1 MKSPFKFLDPY
12 DQSDKDSFFGRD
24 EEIEAL
30 YQMVG
35 QNRLVLVYGQSG
47 TGKTSLIQCGLANKF
62 DSTEWHP
69 FLIRR
74 KSGNDIN
81 VALKQA
87 LSIPLGGKTPPTIPQ
102 TLEEIYIEYLRSIYL
117 LFDQFEELFILGK
130 EQEQEEF
137 IHTLQEIG
145 KTKLPVRILLIIR
158 EEYLAH
164 LYPFEKVM
172 PTLFDRRL
180 RVEPMTQAKAEEVI
194 LRTCGKAGITL
205 EDPEKMPGAII
216 ENISLKKSGIQLP
229 YLQVYLDR
237 LWRRT
242 REKEGKTPAL
252 FSTGTLK
259 EVGKIDQVLSE
270 FLKEQSD
277 HLQRE
282 IYKEHPSVGS
292 GFVQQLL
299 DRFASYQ
306 GTKVPMRKE
315 EIDLPNI
322 PPEVISLALEFLENA
337 RILRLEEGVYELA
350 HDSLAALIDQSR
362 SGEQRQL
369 NELRKEVE
377 SGYRLF
383 QKTGDYLTKRY
394 INSIEPYLAK
404 LELEPSLA
412 RFVQDSKDELDR
424 NEKKALRR
432 LQRGVGVV
440 SLIAILAIGMGGYAF
455 IKQEEAKEKQ
465 LEAKENLDKFLASQ
479 AQRLTKE
486 VEDIKVRAATLHSR
500 GYHRESFLLVKEA
513 ESLLDGNQENPLLK
527 TQIQA
532 VDSLLQVYEK

>member
-102 TLEEIYIEYLRSIYL
+102 TLEEIYIEYLRPIYL

-194 LRTCGKAGITL
+194 LRTCGQTSIAL

-216 ENISLKKSGIQLP
+216 ENISLKKAGIQLP

-237 LWRRT
+237 LWRQT
-242 REKEGKTPAL
+242 IEKEGKNPAL
-252 FSTGTLK
+252 FSWDSLR
-259 EVGKIDQVLSE
+259 EVGKIDQVLSD
-270 FLKEQSD
+270 FLKEQTV
-277 HLQRE
+277 HLQQGLSR
-282 IYKEHPSVGS
+282 EHPGLNPA
-292 GFVQQLL
+292 FAQQLL

-306 GTKVPMRKE
+306 GTKVPLRKE
-315 EIDLPNI
+315 EIELPGI
-322 PPEVISLALEFLENA
+322 LPFVLSKALEGLENA

-362 SGEQRQL
+362 SDEQRQL
-369 NELRKEVE
+369 NEVKIRLE
-377 SGYRLF
+377 SGYREF
-383 QKTGDYLTKRY
+383 QKTGEYLSRRQL
-394 INSIEPYLAK
+394 SSMEEYLPR
-404 LELEPSLA
+404 LELEGRIKQFIQASQYDA
-412 RFVQDSKDELDR
+412 TKK
-424 NEKKALRR
+424 EKKE
-432 LQRGVGVV
+432 V
-440 SLIAILAIGMGGYAF
+440 
-455 IKQEEAKEKQ
+455 
-465 LEAKENLDKFLASQ
+465 
-479 AQRLTKE
+479 QRLRITIAVVTAIAVGAVILGAWAFNQKQQASDNLRKFQSTQADKVTGE
-486 VEDIKVRAATLHSR
+486 VKNILERAATLHNK
-500 GYHRESFLLVKEA
+500 GYSPEPVLLVKEA
-513 ESLLDGNQENPLLK
+513 KSLLEGNQGNPLLQN
-527 TQIQA
+527 QIQV
-532 VDSLLQVYEK
+532 VDSLLKVYEQ